1 MTSETIFAQ
10 SSAKGKAGVAIF
22 RVSGNLSLLIVER
35 LCGKFNIIPRR
46 VYYRTIRCHITK
58 QVIDKA
64 LIVYFQGKQSFTGE
78 DVIEIHTHGSIAVAK
93 MLTKCILEFEGVRL
107 AEPGEFARRAFLN
120 GKMDLT
126 MAEGLVDLI
135 ESETLMQHKQAIRQM
150 EGELEKLYSYWR
162 RMLIKIISL
171 VEGYIDFPDEEIPQ
185 SVLEDAESIIARLTK
200 EISNHLGDARKGQM
214 LRHGIVLTITGETNT
229 GKSSLL
235 NYLTMK
241 EAAIVSDI
249 PGTTRDVIEAH
260 LDIGGYPIIVR
271 DTAGIRDSNDPIE
284 QEGIKRSLLAFK
296 NSDIR
301 ILMIDATNMNSV
313 NHTIA
318 HLLND
323 IYTIIVIN
331 KIDLVNYNY
340 DSSILP
346 RNKPIVAIS
355 LQQQVGLD
363 QLMAEIVN
371 YAEKIADPG
380 NFPAITRERYR
391 NSLNQALKLLQL
403 VNLKSDLVL
412 AAEDLRIAIKH
423 LEHIT
428 GQIKIDDILSE
439 IFATFCIG
447 K

>member
-1 MTSETIFAQ
+1 MTSKTIFAQ
-10 SSAKGKAGVAIF
+10 SSAKGKAGVAVF
-22 RVSGNLSLLIVER
+22 RISGSLSLLIVER
-35 LCGKFNIIPRR
+35 LCGKFNIVPRK
-46 VYYRTIRCHITK
+46 VYYRTIRCYITS

-64 LIVYFQGKQSFTGE
+64 LIVYFQGEHSFTGE
-78 DVIEIHTHGSIAVAK
+78 DVVEIHTHGSVAVAK
-93 MLTKCILEFEGVRL
+93 MLTRSILECDGVRL
-107 AEPGEFARRAFLN
+107 AEPGEFAKRAFLN

-150 EGELEKLYSYWR
+150 GGELEKLYSHWR
-162 RMLIKIISL
+162 GMLIKILSF

-185 SVLEDAESIIARLTK
+185 SVLREAKSIINNLTQ
-200 EISNHLGDARKGQM
+200 EISNHLGDARKGEV
-214 LRHGIVLTITGETNT
+214 LRHGIVLAITGETNT

-235 NYLTMK
+235 NYLTMR

-271 DTAGIRDSNDPIE
+271 DTAGIRESNDPIE

-313 NHTIA
+313 NQTIA

-323 IYTIIVIN
+323 VYTILVIN
-331 KIDLVNYNY
+331 KIDLVNYRY
-340 DSSILP
+340 DCSRLP
-346 RNKPIVAIS
+346 CDKPIVAIS
-355 LQQQVGLD
+355 LLKQVGLD
-363 QLMAEIVN
+363 RLMAEIVS

-380 NFPAITRERYR
+380 NVPAITRERYR
-391 NSLNQALKLLQL
+391 NSLNQALELLQL
-403 VNLKSDLVL
+403 VNLENDLVL
-412 AAEDLRIAIKH
+412 AAEDLRMAIRY

-428 GQIKIDDILSE
+428 GKIKIDDILAE
-439 IFATFCIG
+439 IFASFCIG